1 MGIRL
6 RYFAAESDWRDE
18 TLRTNLWLIPAIEGV
33 AAVLLFVVTLS
44 IDRAAFHHELTLPS
58 WVISGSPDAARQIL
72 ASLAAAIITVV
83 GVVFSIMIVTLTL
96 ASSQFGPRMLRTF
109 IRDRGTQLTLGTFV
123 ATFFYAML
131 VLISI
136 GTTFVPHLSVTVTLA
151 LTVID
156 LGVLIYFIH
165 HTATSI
171 QLPEVIASIARDLA
185 RAIDAEGGASAGPAG
200 INNGPAPDVLQ
211 ARLDRDGRVVVA
223 PAGGYLRFVRH
234 ATLVRIAA
242 EYDAVIRLHYRPG
255 HFLTHG
261 HPMATVWP
269 PEVADKIGRRLER
282 VHLTGPLRTLS
293 QDIAFGIDQLVEIG
307 IRALSPA
314 VNDTFT
320 AMTCIDWLGDSLC
333 TIAVDWHPH
342 VFHRDGNGEI
352 RLITV
357 PVSYERLVQR
367 SFEKI
372 REAASAMPAVL
383 IRQLEALDKIM
394 AVAPPDRC
402 QILIDQADMIQR
414 LNLRTVPEPSDQADV
429 TARYDALLKLN
440 AGKGDGTERELGAGR
455 EIVRRMRRHVRP
467 DLEHDLGVPR
477 ERDRARR
484 AAPGAPVDEHLHPRS
499 RRRAERGQLGRR
511 QRLPPGPE
519 QRGHRE
525 PGPGADEHEPGR
537 VQRDQ
542 RPVAARAGDPA
553 GR

>member
-18 TLRTNLWLIPAIEGV
+18 TLRTNLWLIPAAESV

-44 IDRAAFHHELTLPS
+44 VDRTAFHHQLALPA
-58 WVISGSPDAARQIL
+58 WVISGSPDAAREIL
-72 ASLAAAIITVV
+72 SSLAAAIITVV
-83 GVVFSIMIVTLTL
+83 GVVFSVMIVTLTL

-136 GTTFVPHLSVTVTLA
+136 GTTFVPHLSVTIALA
-151 LTVID
+151 LTAID

-165 HTATSI
+165 HTATAI

-185 RAIDAEGGASAGPAG
+185 QAIDSEGAASAGPPG
-200 INNGPAPDVLQ
+200 LVNGPAPAILQ
-211 ARLDRDGRVVVA
+211 ARLDRDGRVVAA

-269 PEVADKIGRRLER
+269 PEAADKIGRRLEG

-293 QDIAFGIDQLVEIG
+293 QDIAFGIDQLVEIA

-320 AMTCIDWLGDSLC
+320 ALTCIDWIGDSLC
-333 TIAVDWHPH
+333 TIAVRWHPH

-352 RLITV
+352 RLITA

-383 IRQLEALDKIM
+383 IRQLEALDKVM
-394 AVAPPDRC
+394 AVAPADRS
-402 QILIDQADMIQR
+402 QILVEQAEMIQR
-414 LNLRTVPEPSDQADV
+414 LNLRTVPEPSDKADV
-429 TARYDALLKLN
+429 TARYEALLKLH
-440 AGKGDGTERELGAGR
+440 AGQENGAERPLRAGR
-455 EIVRRMRRHVRP
+455 ESVRRMRRHVRSH
-467 DLEHDLGVPR
+467 LEDDLGVRR
-477 ERDRARR
+477 ERHRARR
-484 AAPGAPVDEHLHPRS
+484 AAPGPPVDEDGHSRP
-499 RRRAERGQLGRR
+499 RRRGK
-511 QRLPPGPE
+511 
-519 QRGHRE
+519 
-525 PGPGADEHEPGR
+525 
-537 VQRDQ
+537 
-542 RPVAARAGDPA
+542 
-553 GR
+553 